1 MEGSRRV
8 DLLDGEALRGII
20 AAGTIALERNVEAV
34 NALNVF
40 PVPDGDTG
48 TNMLLTLR
56 ATGEALA
63 KAPEALLE
71 ATVQAMAQGALLG
84 ARGNSG
90 VILSQFL
97 RGLARALDGHQ
108 RADAPLMA
116 QAFQQG
122 AAAAYKAV
130 SDPVEGTILTV
141 IRCTSE
147 AMQQAVTTSEADLT
161 AAFQEALVGCKTA
174 VLKTPEQ
181 LSVLREAG
189 VVDAGGQGFALFLE
203 AALRYLQGEE
213 VESLHLETVQP
224 MAHVQ
229 ESFLAA
235 TDSELYGYCTQL
247 LISGDSLDLD
257 ALRARVGAM
266 ATSTVVV
273 GDESIVKIHAHTF
286 DPGPILSVAVSVGTL
301 GQVKIENI
309 DQQHQE
315 FQEARRSETQTI
327 PLAVVAV
334 AWGQGLQELFRSLG
348 ANAVLVGGQTMNPS
362 CQDLLDALEPL
373 RAEAALILP
382 NNGNVLPAAHQAAD
396 LSPKSFRVIPTQN
409 IPQGIAAMLAYNPDQ
424 GLEVNARAMER
435 ALASVRTGELVT
447 AMRDATIDGHP
458 VAAGEV
464 MALLD
469 STLVASGPSC
479 VEALAAMVG
488 HAEPGEG
495 SLVTLYWGGETRQSD
510 AEAAAQRLRQEYPAV
525 EVEVVYGGQ
534 PHYHYLL
541 SIE

>member
-20 AAGTIALERNVEAV
+20 AAGTVALERNVEAV

-56 ATGEALA
+56 ATGEELA
-63 KAPEALLE
+63 KAPDAPME
-71 ATVQAMAQGALLG
+71 ATLQAIARGALMG

-90 VILSQFL
+90 VILSRFL
-97 RGLARALDGHQ
+97 RGLARTLDGHQ
-108 RADAPLMA
+108 EADAPLMA

-141 IRCTSE
+141 IRCTGE
-147 AMQQAVTTSEADLT
+147 AMEQAAATPDADLT
-161 AAFQEALVGCKTA
+161 ATFQRALEACQAA

-181 LSVLREAG
+181 LPVLREAG

-203 AALRYLQGEE
+203 AALRYLQGAE
-213 VESLHLETVQP
+213 VESLRLETVQP
-224 MAHVQ
+224 AAHVQ

-247 LISGDSLDLD
+247 LISGDSLDPD
-257 ALRARVGAM
+257 ALRVQVDAV

-273 GDESIVKIHAHTF
+273 GDDSLVKVHAHTF
-286 DPGPILSVAVSVGTL
+286 DPGPILSLAVSVGTL
-301 GQVKIENI
+301 SQVSIENI

-315 FQEARRSETQTI
+315 FQEARRSEAQTM

-362 CQDLLDALEPL
+362 CQELLDALEPL
-373 RAEAALILP
+373 GAEAALILP
-382 NNGNVLPAAHQAAD
+382 NNGNVLPAAQQAAD
-396 LSPKSFRVIPTQN
+396 LSPKSIRVIPTRN
-409 IPQGIAAMLAYNPDQ
+409 IPQGIAAMLAYSPEQ
-424 GLEVNARAMER
+424 TLEANAQAMER
-435 ALASVRTGELVT
+435 ALTSVRTGELVT
-447 AMRDATIDGHP
+447 AVRDAKVDGRP

-469 STLVASGPSC
+469 STLVASDPSC

-495 SLVTLYWGGETRQSD
+495 ALVTLYWGGETRQPD
-510 AEAAAQRLRQEYPAV
+510 AEAAAQRLRQEHPAV
-525 EVEVVYGGQ
+525 EVELVYGGQ